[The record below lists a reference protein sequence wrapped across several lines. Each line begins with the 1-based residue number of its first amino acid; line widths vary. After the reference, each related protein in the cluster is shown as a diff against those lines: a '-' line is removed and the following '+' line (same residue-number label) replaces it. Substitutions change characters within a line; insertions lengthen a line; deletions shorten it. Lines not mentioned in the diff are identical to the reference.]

1 MASKLSDKDLR
12 CLIVKES
19 SDTLKKELKLGQ
31 KLLAAAEVDKLDRK
45 SLVSYI
51 FHLRIMANQSTKV
64 TAEVIGFD
72 FSKVPIMTEI
82 EIAELEKDEGG
93 HIQEQTQGGDSGL
106 LMQMMTFLMKDRS
119 DSEARRIKELADSE
133 SRRVSE

>member
-12 CLIVKES
+12 RLIVKES

-31 KLLAAAEVDKLDRK
+31 KLLPAAEVDKLDRK

-72 FSKVPIMTEI
+72 FSKVPLMTEI

-93 HIQEQTQGGDSGL
+93 DASI
-106 LMQMMTFLMKDRS
+106 LMQMMTLLMKDRS
-119 DSEARRIKELADSE
+119 DSE
-133 SRRVSE
+133 SRRVHELAERKAEK

>member
-12 CLIVKES
+12 RIIVKES
-19 SDTLKKELKLGQ
+19 SDTLKKELKLRQ
-31 KLLAAAEVDKLDRK
+31 KLLAAADVDKLDRK

-51 FHLRIMANQSTKV
+51 FHLRLMANQSTKV

-72 FSKVPIMTEI
+72 FSKVPMMTEI

-93 HIQEQTQGGDSGL
+93 GHIQEQAQGGDSGL

-119 DSEARRIKELADSE
+119 DSEARRIKELSDS
-133 SRRVSE
+133 